1 MLGPCG
7 ATSDDCAGMRVRTR
21 AKATLGRYV
30 AALRRSDLTL
40 SPAGLNTECYRW
52 LEAASQGTQRNTPTL
67 AIAT

>member
-1 MLGPCG
+1 
-7 ATSDDCAGMRVRTR
+7 MRVRTR